1 MTAAYCA
8 CNCCAA
14 GLFWDAH
21 GAAGGVWSL
30 SVCLLGVDWR
40 ACLLC
45 LCLLLFQRN
54 RAVSWQWVC
63 RWQQLFSS
71 TVTALAQVPHR
82 HLFRGGVAWLA
93 MQVLAAVLVATGRGR
108 HCMLSLL
115 VACGLCGTSILR
127 RLAVLNASA
136 VHDSQKTTHT
146 IVLNTEPNS
155 RPCRIADA
163 STLMCWWLLRCC
175 WPFPHM
181 QWQVWQWGLC
191 RHRGDI
197 YSLMMVFW
205 AVGCAVMVQ
214 CPGWLL

>member
-1 MTAAYCA
+1 MFA
-8 CNCCAA
+8 
-14 GLFWDAH
+14 
-21 GAAGGVWSL
+21 L
-30 SVCLLGVDWR
+30 SVP
-40 ACLLC
+40 
-45 LCLLLFQRN
+45 
-54 RAVSWQWVC
+54 
-63 RWQQLFSS
+63 SS
-71 TVTALAQVPHR
+71 FTTQSC
-82 HLFRGGVAWLA
+82 GELA
-93 MQVLAAVLVATGRGR
+93 MGVLVAAVVQQYSDRTLPGAPPTPLQGRCGMAGHASVGGR
-108 HCMLSLL
+108 AGGDCTRASLYLSLL

-146 IVLNTEPNS
+146 IVLNTEPNA
-155 RPCRIADA
+155 RPCGIADA

-181 QWQVWQWGLC
+181 QWQQVWQWGLC